1 LAKSKQAKKASFDI
15 QAWLGIVILVLLSAY
30 FLRTCTRWHQEA
42 AALSKG
48 VFTTKA
54 VVIDKKNYLGNS
66 PVSRQFAYSYQFTL
80 EGKNYEGD
88 SHNPA
93 LHVGDSILV
102 DYAPKNPAYNRV
114 HTQ

>member
-1 LAKSKQAKKASFDI
+1 LTKSQQAEKTGFDI
-15 QAWLGIVILVLLSAY
+15 QAWLGIVILVLLSVY
-30 FLRTCTRWHQEA
+30 FLRTCTRWHQEV
-42 AALSKG
+42 AALSQR

-80 EGKNYEGD
+80 EGKDYEGN

-93 LHVGDSILV
+93 LHIGDSILV
-102 DYAPKNPAYNRV
+102 EYAPKNPAYNRV
-114 HTQ
+114 HNQ